1 LAWYIFICAT
11 GTEGARMQDPQTHH
25 TQAAIPDLK
34 LVAWEIT
41 RRCNLFCA
49 HCRAAAADEEYE
61 GELSTEE
68 AFRLVDQIAEVA
80 KPILILT
87 GGEPLMRPDI
97 FEIGKYA
104 HSKEFRVV
112 IGTNGTLVTEEIA
125 ERIKEVPISRI
136 SISIDF
142 PTAALQDNFRGKE
155 GSFTEAINGIHNAH
169 KAGLEVQINSTI
181 TRLNAG
187 YLPKLVDMALE
198 LGVAAFHPFLLV
210 PTGRGKGL
218 AKEELAPEE
227 YEEVLKW
234 ICRKQ
239 QELGSKLF
247 FKPTDAPHYQRIIRQ
262 CGVKQPVSCGHPGG
276 FPTSQRGFN
285 TNTRGCMAGTGFCFI
300 SHTGQ
305 VQGCGYFDVSA
316 GDLRKQTFAS
326 VWNDSPLF
334 NELRDI
340 ENLKGKCGIC
350 EFKSL
355 CGGCRARAYE
365 ATGDYLEAEPYCIYQ
380 PVKLRRESLEKEPGA
395 R

>member
-1 LAWYIFICAT
+1 MAWYIFICAT

-25 TQAAIPDLK
+25 AQAGIPDLK

-49 HCRAAAADEEYE
+49 HCRASAADEEYE

-104 HSKEFRVV
+104 HSKGFRVV

-142 PTAALQDNFRGKE
+142 PTAALQDNFLGKE

-198 LGVAAFHPFLLV
+198 LKVAAFHPFLLV

-218 AKEELAPEE
+218 QG
-227 YEEVLKW
+227 
-234 ICRKQ
+234 R
-239 QELGSKLF
+239 
-247 FKPTDAPHYQRIIRQ
+247 T
-262 CGVKQPVSCGHPGG
+262 
-276 FPTSQRGFN
+276 
-285 TNTRGCMAGTGFCFI
+285 GTG
-300 SHTGQ
+300 
-305 VQGCGYFDVSA
+305 
-316 GDLRKQTFAS
+316 
-326 VWNDSPLF
+326 
-334 NELRDI
+334 
-340 ENLKGKCGIC
+340 GI
-350 EFKSL
+350 
-355 CGGCRARAYE
+355 
-365 ATGDYLEAEPYCIYQ
+365 
-380 PVKLRRESLEKEPGA
+380 
-395 R
+395 